1 MNTSILQKIK
11 KYKIKE
17 IQNLKENFGIAHFEK
32 KALNSPPPLGFFNKL
47 KKNLLPN
54 INIIAEIKKA
64 SPSKGI
70 ICKDFF
76 PSDIAKSYQKFG
88 ASCISILT
96 DYPSFQ
102 GKKEDL
108 IAVRKISNLPI
119 LRKDFIFDEIQVY
132 ESRSI
137 GSDCILIIMAAL
149 TDNEAACIE
158 KTALQLGMDV
168 ILEIHNQKELER
180 ALLLNSKLIGI
191 NNRDLN
197 SFITDLKTTAKLIE
211 FIPKDY
217 LAISESGIF
226 SRNDIQF
233 IMDHGVNSFL
243 IGENFMKSNDI
254 EKEFLK
260 LLVN

>member
-1 MNTSILQKIK
+1 M
-11 KYKIKE
+11 
-17 IQNLKENFGIAHFEK
+17 
-32 KALNSPPPLGFFNKL
+32 GFFNKL
-47 KKNLLPN
+47 KKNPAPN

-76 PSDIAKSYQKFG
+76 PTDIAKSYEKFG
-88 ASCISILT
+88 ASCLSILT

-132 ESRSI
+132 ESRAI

-149 TDNEAACIE
+149 TDNEAKCIE
-158 KTALQLGMDV
+158 KKAIELGMDV

-197 SFITDLKTTAKLIE
+197 SFTTNLNTTADLIK
-211 FIPKDY
+211 FIPNDY
-217 LAISESGIF
+217 LVISESGI
-226 SRNDIQF
+226 STKDDIKF
-233 IMDHGVNSFL
+233 IMDFEVNSFL
-243 IGENFMKSNDI
+243 IGENFMKSNNL
-254 EKEFLK
+254 EQEFLK
-260 LLVN
+260 LLDI

>member
-1 MNTSILQKIK
+1 MSTSILQKIK

-17 IQNLKENFGIAHFEK
+17 IQNLKETFGIDYFEK
-32 KALNSPPPLGFFNKL
+32 KAFNSPPPIDFFNKL
-47 KKNLLPN
+47 KKNPAPD

-76 PSDIAKSYQKFG
+76 PTDIAKSYEKFG
-88 ASCISILT
+88 ASCLSILT

-102 GKKEDL
+102 GKQEDL

-132 ESRSI
+132 ESRAI

-149 TDNEAACIE
+149 TDNEAKCIE
-158 KTALQLGMDV
+158 KKAIELGMDV

-197 SFITDLKTTAKLIE
+197 SFITDLNTTADLIR

-217 LAISESGIF
+217 LVISESGIF
-226 SRNDIQF
+226 SKNDIKF
-233 IMDHGVNSFL
+233 IMDFEVNSFL
-243 IGENFMKSNDI
+243 IGENFMKSNNI
-254 EKEFLK
+254 EQEFLK
-260 LLVN
+260 LLDI

>member
-1 MNTSILQKIK
+1 MSTSILQKIK

-17 IQNLKENFGIAHFEK
+17 IQNLKDNFGIDHFERK
-32 KALNSPPPLGFFNKL
+32 SLKSPPPLGFFNKL
-47 KKNLLPN
+47 KKNPAPN

-76 PSDIAKSYQKFG
+76 PTDIAKSYEKFG
-88 ASCISILT
+88 ASCLSILT

-102 GKKEDL
+102 GKHEDL

-149 TDNEAACIE
+149 TNKEASFIE
-158 KTALQLGMDV
+158 SKALELGMDV
-168 ILEIHNQKELER
+168 ILEIHNQEELDR
-180 ALLLNSKLIGI
+180 ALCMNSRLIGI

-197 SFITDLKTTAKLIE
+197 SFQTDLTTTLNLAKQ
-211 FIPKDY
+211 IPNDY
-217 LAISESGIF
+217 TVISESGIF
-226 SRNDIQF
+226 TRKDIEL
-233 IMDHGVNSFL
+233 IMGCGVNSFL
-243 IGENFMKSNDI
+243 IGENFMKSKNI
-254 EKEFLK
+254 KNEFSK

>member
-17 IQNLKENFGIAHFEK
+17 IQNLKENFGIDYFEK
-32 KALNSPPPLGFFNKL
+32 KSQKSPPPIGFFNKL
-47 KKNLLPN
+47 KKNPAPN

-76 PSDIAKSYQKFG
+76 PTDIAKSYEKFG
-88 ASCISILT
+88 ASCLSILT

-102 GKKEDL
+102 GKQEDL
-108 IAVRKISNLPI
+108 IAVRKISSLPI

-132 ESRSI
+132 ESRAI

-149 TDNEAACIE
+149 TDNEAECIE
-158 KTALQLGMDV
+158 KKAIELGMDV

-197 SFITDLKTTAKLIE
+197 SFITDLNTTANLIKS
-211 FIPKDY
+211 IPDDY
-217 LAISESGIF
+217 LVISESGI
-226 SRNDIQF
+226 STKDDIKF
-233 IMDHGVNSFL
+233 IMDFGINSFL
-243 IGENFMKSNDI
+243 IGENFMKSNNI

-260 LLVN
+260 LLDN

>member
-1 MNTSILQKIK
+1 MSTSILQKIK

-17 IQNLKENFGIAHFEK
+17 IQNLKENFGIDYFEK
-32 KALNSPPPLGFFNKL
+32 KSLKSPPPIGFFNKL
-47 KKNLLPN
+47 KKNPAPN

-70 ICKDFF
+70 ICKEFY
-76 PSDIAKSYQKFG
+76 PTDIAKSYEKFG
-88 ASCISILT
+88 ASCLSILT

-132 ESRSI
+132 ESRAI

-149 TDNEAACIE
+149 TDNEAERIE
-158 KTALQLGMDV
+158 KKAIELGMDV
-168 ILEIHNQKELER
+168 ILEIHNQEELER

-197 SFITDLKTTAKLIE
+197 SFITDLNTTANLIK
-211 FIPKDY
+211 FIPEDY
-217 LAISESGIF
+217 LVISESGIF
-226 SRNDIQF
+226 TKNDIKF
-233 IMDHGVNSFL
+233 IMDFEVNSFL
-243 IGENFMKSNDI
+243 IGENFMKSNNI
-254 EKEFLK
+254 EQEFLK
-260 LLVN
+260 LLDI

>member
-1 MNTSILQKIK
+1 MSTSILQRIK

-17 IQNLKENFGIAHFEK
+17 IQNLKENFGIDHFVK
-32 KALNSPPPLGFFNKL
+32 KVLKTPPPLDFYNKL
-47 KKNLLPN
+47 KKNLAPN
-54 INIIAEIKKA
+54 VNIIAEIKKA

-76 PSDIAKSYQKFG
+76 PTSIAKSYEKFG
-88 ASCISILT
+88 ASCLSILT

-108 IAVRKISNLPI
+108 MAVRKVSNLPI

-158 KTALQLGMDV
+158 KRAIELGMDV

-180 ALLLNSKLIGI
+180 ALLLDSKLIGI

-197 SFITDLKTTAKLIE
+197 SFITNLNTTADLIK
-211 FIPKDY
+211 FIPNDY
-217 LAISESGIF
+217 LVISESGI
-226 SRNDIQF
+226 STKDDIKF
-233 IMDHGVNSFL
+233 IMDFEVNSFL
-243 IGENFMKSNDI
+243 IGENFMKSNNL
-254 EKEFLK
+254 EQEFLK
-260 LLVN
+260 LLDI

>member
-1 MNTSILQKIK
+1 MSTSILQKIK

-17 IQNLKENFGIAHFEK
+17 IQNLKDNFGIDHFERK
-32 KALNSPPPLGFFNKL
+32 SLKSPPPLGFFNKL
-47 KKNLLPN
+47 KKNPAPN

-76 PSDIAKSYQKFG
+76 PTDIAKSYEKFG
-88 ASCISILT
+88 ASCLSILT
-96 DYPSFQ
+96 DYPSFH

-132 ESRSI
+132 ESRAI

-149 TDNEAACIE
+149 TDNEAKCIE
-158 KTALQLGMDV
+158 KKAIELGMDV

-197 SFITDLKTTAKLIE
+197 SFITNLNTTADLIK
-211 FIPKDY
+211 FIPNDY
-217 LAISESGIF
+217 LVISESGI
-226 SRNDIQF
+226 STKDDIKF
-233 IMDHGVNSFL
+233 IMDFEVNSFL
-243 IGENFMKSNDI
+243 IGENFMKSNNL
-254 EKEFLK
+254 EQEFLK
-260 LLVN
+260 LLDI

>member
-1 MNTSILQKIK
+1 MSTSILQKIK

-17 IQNLKENFGIAHFEK
+17 IQILKENFGIDHFEK
-32 KALNSPPPLGFFNKL
+32 KALMSPPPIGFFNKL
-47 KKNLLPN
+47 KKNPAPY

-76 PSDIAKSYQKFG
+76 PTNIAKSYEKSG
-88 ASCISILT
+88 ASCLSILT

-132 ESRSI
+132 ESRAI

-149 TDNEAACIE
+149 TDNEAALIE
-158 KTALQLGMDV
+158 KKAIDLGMDV

-197 SFITDLKTTAKLIE
+197 SFITDLNTTANLIK
-211 FIPKDY
+211 FIPRDY
-217 LAISESGIF
+217 LVISESGIF
-226 SRNDIQF
+226 TKKDINF
-233 IMDHGVNSFL
+233 IMDFKVNSFL
-243 IGENFMKSNDI
+243 IGENFMKSNNI
-254 EKEFLK
+254 EQEFSN
-260 LLVN
+260 LLDN

>member
-1 MNTSILQKIK
+1 M
-11 KYKIKE
+11 
-17 IQNLKENFGIAHFEK
+17 
-32 KALNSPPPLGFFNKL
+32 LNSKQGYGL
-47 KKNLLPN
+47 
-54 INIIAEIKKA
+54 IAEIKKA

-76 PSDIAKSYQKFG
+76 ATAIAKSYEKFG
-88 ASCISILT
+88 ASCLSILT

-132 ESRSI
+132 ESRAI

-149 TDNEAACIE
+149 TDNEAECIE
-158 KTALQLGMDV
+158 RKAIELGMDV

-197 SFITDLKTTAKLIE
+197 SFVTDLNPTANLIK
-211 FIPKDY
+211 FIPEDY
-217 LAISESGIF
+217 LVISESGIF
-226 SRNDIQF
+226 TKNDIKF
-233 IMDHGVNSFL
+233 ILDFEVNSFL
-243 IGENFMKSNDI
+243 IGENFMKSNNI

-260 LLVN
+260 LLDI

>member
-1 MNTSILQKIK
+1 M
-11 KYKIKE
+11 KE
-17 IQNLKENFGIAHFEK
+17 KSLK
-32 KALNSPPPLGFFNKL
+32 SPPPLGFFNKL
-47 KKNLLPN
+47 KKNPAPN

-76 PSDIAKSYQKFG
+76 PTDIAKKSYEKFG
-88 ASCISILT
+88 ASCLSILT

-102 GKKEDL
+102 GKQEDL

-132 ESRSI
+132 ESRAI

-149 TDNEAACIE
+149 TDNEAKCIE
-158 KTALQLGMDV
+158 KKAIELGMDV

-197 SFITDLKTTAKLIE
+197 SFITDLNTTANLIK
-211 FIPKDY
+211 FIPDDY
-217 LAISESGIF
+217 LVISESGIF
-226 SRNDIQF
+226 TKDDIKF
-233 IMDHGVNSFL
+233 IMDFEVNSFL
-243 IGENFMKSNDI
+243 IGENFMKSNNI
-254 EKEFLK
+254 EQEFLK
-260 LLVN
+260 LLDI

>member
-1 MNTSILQKIK
+1 M
-11 KYKIKE
+11 
-17 IQNLKENFGIAHFEK
+17 
-32 KALNSPPPLGFFNKL
+32 SPPPIGFFNKL
-47 KKNLLPN
+47 KKNPVPN

-76 PSDIAKSYQKFG
+76 PTDIAKSYEKFG
-88 ASCISILT
+88 ASCLSILT

-102 GKKEDL
+102 GKQEDL

-132 ESRSI
+132 ESRAI

-149 TDNEAACIE
+149 TDNEAKCIE
-158 KTALQLGMDV
+158 KKAIELGMDV

-197 SFITDLKTTAKLIE
+197 SFITNLNTTADLIK
-211 FIPKDY
+211 FIPNDY
-217 LAISESGIF
+217 LVISESGI
-226 SRNDIQF
+226 STKDDIKF
-233 IMDHGVNSFL
+233 IMDFEVNSFL
-243 IGENFMKSNDI
+243 IGENFMKSNNI
-254 EKEFLK
+254 EQEFLK
-260 LLVN
+260 LLDI